1 MLSIRDSG
9 RSAIH
14 SQSQAYLEQKSF
26 GKKYLDIDTNTI
38 RFCHTRLWQ
47 KKNQS
52 FNLVKIERISEGISL
67 APVSNRSCDSAHPPS
82 GSIFLL
88 VYQKLFE
95 AKISTVGGAFPA
107 I

>member
-1 MLSIRDSG
+1 MVP
-9 RSAIH
+9 
-14 SQSQAYLEQKSF
+14 
-26 GKKYLDIDTNTI
+26 
-38 RFCHTRLWQ
+38 

-52 FNLVKIERISEGISL
+52 CNLVKIKRSLEGISL
-67 APVSNRSCDSAHPPS
+67 APVSNRSCNSAHPPS

>member
-1 MLSIRDSG
+1 MQKSVL
-9 RSAIH
+9 AIH
-14 SQSQAYLEQKSF
+14 ISSYYYNPVRTQTGVSKKKSKF
-26 GKKYLDIDTNTI
+26 Q
-38 RFCHTRLWQ
+38 FCEDWPD
-47 KKNQS
+47 
-52 FNLVKIERISEGISL
+52 FEGISL

>member
-1 MLSIRDSG
+1 MHYPFKFHQTHTSEAKKKSKF
-9 RSAIH
+9 
-14 SQSQAYLEQKSF
+14 QS
-26 GKKYLDIDTNTI
+26 
-38 RFCHTRLWQ
+38 C
-47 KKNQS
+47 
-52 FNLVKIERISEGISL
+52 KIERISEGISL

>member
-1 MLSIRDSG
+1 MK
-9 RSAIH
+9 A
-14 SQSQAYLEQKSF
+14 AVP
-26 GKKYLDIDTNTI
+26 NTI
-38 RFCHTRLWQ
+38 RFGLIRLRQ